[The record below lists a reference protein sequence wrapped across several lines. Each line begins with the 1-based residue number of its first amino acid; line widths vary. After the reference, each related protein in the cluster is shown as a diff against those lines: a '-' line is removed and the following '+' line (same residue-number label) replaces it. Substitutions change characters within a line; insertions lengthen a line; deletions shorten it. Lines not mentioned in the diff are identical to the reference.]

1 MLVNDFFN
9 ELKRRNVVRV
19 GIAYGVVT
27 WVLLQGIDVVGDIL
41 NFPDWV
47 GQGLLIVLVVGF
59 PVALFFSWAFEVTA
73 KGVMKTADVDKS
85 KSITHGTGQKINK
98 LIIGGLVLAV
108 AFLLVDKF
116 FISNNGGEFRQAEAG
131 QASIAVLPFVNM
143 SEDKSNEYFAEGLS
157 EELLNVL
164 AKVPNLKV
172 AGRTSSFQFKGQN
185 PDFQT
190 IGKTLNVDHILEG
203 SVRKQGN
210 RVRITAQLIRASD
223 GFHMWSD
230 TYDRNLE
237 DIFAVQDEI
246 SAAIF
251 DQLSVA
257 LGLQGQTP
265 TRSAPTT
272 DVAAY
277 DRYLEA
283 RTLMARRGYEN
294 LLKAARL
301 LEEATQI
308 DPNYAEAWAVLS
320 QIYNLIPYY
329 GPDAIEVYLPRAE
342 AAARRALDID
352 PNLSTAHAG
361 LADAYRDQW
370 RSVEAEAEYK
380 KALAL
385 NPNEIE
391 ANSQYAQFLQRVGKT
406 AESLPFAKKAY
417 DLDPLSFV
425 YAAVLANAYHGA
437 GQHDLEL
444 EMMEKSLKLDRA
456 GFAHLNGVALR
467 LAHEDPERAIE
478 ILEGAV
484 IFEGRQKPFPDDS
497 SQLVILTGD
506 RDAGAAFLRAALEKE
521 KGVVEGRQT
530 WFYWMWALYYKD
542 YDLAYEVMSLELN
555 NPDDF
560 FDSQF
565 FWIFRTPE
573 LMANDK
579 IRKFIGEKTVYI
591 DYWKANGFPP
601 GCRAVG
607 EEDFI
612 CE

>member
-1 MLVNDFFN
+1 V
-9 ELKRRNVVRV
+9 
-19 GIAYGVVT
+19 
-27 WVLLQGIDVVGDIL
+27 
-41 NFPDWV
+41 PD
-47 GQGLLIVLVVGF
+47 
-59 PVALFFSWAFEVTA
+59 
-73 KGVMKTADVDKS
+73 
-85 KSITHGTGQKINK
+85 
-98 LIIGGLVLAV
+98 
-108 AFLLVDKF
+108 
-116 FISNNGGEFRQAEAG
+116 
-131 QASIAVLPFVNM
+131 
-143 SEDKSNEYFAEGLS
+143 
-157 EELLNVL
+157 
-164 AKVPNLKV
+164 LKV
-172 AGRTSSFQFKGQN
+172 AGRTSSCQFKGDN
-185 PDFQT
+185 LDLVE
-190 IGKTLNVDHILEG
+190 IGKTLGVDHILEG

-223 GFHMWSD
+223 GFHMWSE

-251 DQLSVA
+251 AELSITLN
-257 LGLQGQTP
+257 LGGQNQ
-265 TRSAPTT
+265 TRAAPTT
-272 DVAAY
+272 DIAAY
-277 DRYLEA
+277 DRFLEA

-294 LLKAARL
+294 LLRAARL

-308 DPNYAEAWAVLS
+308 DPEYAEAWAVLS

-329 GPDAIEVYLPRAE
+329 GPDAPEVYIPRAE
-342 AAARRALDID
+342 AAARRALAID
-352 PNLSTAHAG
+352 PNLSTGHAG
-361 LADAYRDQW
+361 LADALRDQW
-370 RSVEAEAEYK
+370 RSIEAEAEYK

-391 ANSQYAQFLQRVGKT
+391 ANSQYAQFLQRVGKPS
-406 AESLPFAKKAY
+406 ESLTFAKKAY

-425 YAAVLANAYHGA
+425 YSAVLANAYHGA

-444 EMMEKSLKLDRA
+444 ELMEKSLKLDRA

-484 IFEGRQKPFPDDS
+484 AFEGRQKPFPDDS
-497 SQLVILTGD
+497 TQLVILTGD

-542 YDLAYEVMSLELN
+542 YDLAFEVMSLELN

-579 IRKFIGEKTVYI
+579 IREFIAEKTFYI
-591 DYWKANGFPP
+591 DYWRSNGFPP
-601 GCRAVG
+601 GCRPIG
-607 EEDFI
+607 DDDYECD
-612 CE
+612 

>member
-1 MLVNDFFN
+1 MNNFFA

-19 GIAYGVVT
+19 AIAYAVVS
-27 WVLLQGIDVVGDIL
+27 WVILQFIDVINEIL
-41 NFPDWV
+41 GFPDWFPKM
-47 GQGLLIVLVVGF
+47 VLVLLVIGL
-59 PVALFFSWAFEVTA
+59 PIALLFSWAFELTPE
-73 KGVMKTADVDKS
+73 GLMKTKEVDAS
-85 KSITHGTGQKINK
+85 KSVTHGTGQKINK

-116 FISNNGGEFRQAEAG
+116 LLQDQPAEAR

-143 SEDKSNEYFAEGLS
+143 SEDKANEYFADGLS

-164 AKVPNLKV
+164 AKVPELKV

-190 IGKTLNVDHILEG
+190 IGQTLGVDHILEG

-251 DQLSVA
+251 EQLSVA
-257 LGLQGQTP
+257 LGLGGETP
-265 TRSAPTT
+265 GRAAPTT
-272 DVAAY
+272 DIAAY

-294 LLKAARL
+294 LLRAARL

-308 DPNYAEAWAVLS
+308 DHEYAEAWAVLS

-329 GPDAIEVYLPRAE
+329 GPDAMEVYLPRAE
-342 AAARRALDID
+342 AAARRALAID

-361 LADAYRDQW
+361 LADALRDQW
-370 RSVEAEAEYK
+370 RGIEAEAEYK

-406 AESLPFAKKAY
+406 AASLPFAKKAY

-425 YAAVLANAYHGA
+425 YAGVLANAYHGA
-437 GQHDLEL
+437 GQHDLEVDL
-444 EMMEKSLKLDRA
+444 MEKSLKLDRA

-467 LAHEDPERAIE
+467 LGHKDPEGAME
-478 ILEGAV
+478 ILKKAV
-484 IFEGRQKPFPDDS
+484 IFEGRQKPFPGEP
-497 SQLVILTGD
+497 SQLTNLTGD
-506 RDAGAAFLRAALEKE
+506 RDAAISFLKASLEE
-521 KGVVEGRQT
+521 EIQVVESRQT
-530 WFYWMWALYYKD
+530 WFYWMWALYFEE

-573 LMANDK
+573 MMANDK
-579 IRKFIGEKTVYI
+579 IREFIAEKTFYI
-591 DYWKANGFPP
+591 DYWRSNGFPP

-607 EEDFI
+607 DDDYECD
-612 CE
+612 